1 MTTWV
6 SAPSNYGWSTGGSN
20 TYALSKARWYMVHD
34 ALVGAGLIQTADTG
48 QLDFEAVSWSSTNSA
63 LFGYR
68 MYRFNDSVQGTDPV
82 FIKVRYGNG
91 INGSRKSGFTYQVG
105 QGSNGA
111 GTLTGQLSTEQW
123 FENNLPDSQADFTYQ
138 VYACHVDGFFGIMV
152 GPGNLIYG
160 VPIGYWSIQ
169 RTRDASYAFDGIGL
183 MIHDDN
189 TDARGCGNT
198 QFVRFGAN
206 AFTGNRTSQFC
217 IAPMLRASTALA
229 NGDKQLFPWF
239 WATPEVRQGWATFT
253 VRGNE
258 IGSSITTFAAAP
270 YAGQT
275 RTFMYPGLGKS
286 PRSESANTQ
295 NTWEMA
301 MLWE

>member
-6 SAPSNYGWSTGGSN
+6 SAPSNYGGSFGGNN

-34 ALVGAGLIQTADTG
+34 ALVGAGLVQTADTG
-48 QLDFEAVSWSSTNSA
+48 QLDFETVSWGTGNSVMY
-63 LFGYR
+63 GYR
-68 MYRFNDSVQGTDPV
+68 MYRFNDSRQGVDPI
-82 FIKVRYGNG
+82 FIKVQYGNG
-91 INGSRKSGFTYQVG
+91 WNGSRKSGFQYQVG
-105 QGSNGA
+105 QGTNGA
-111 GTLTGQLSTEQW
+111 GTLTGQLSTNAW
-123 FENNLPDSQADFTYQ
+123 LSGNLPDSTGDFTYQ
-138 VYACHVDGFFGIMV
+138 VYACHVDGFFGIMIA
-152 GPGNLIYG
+152 PGNLPYG
-160 VPIGYWSIQ
+160 VPIGYCSIQ
-169 RTRDASYAFDGIGL
+169 RTRDLSYAFDGTGI

-189 TDARGCGNT
+189 ADARGCGNA

-206 AFTGNRTSQFC
+206 AFTGVRSTHFC

-239 WATPEVRQGWATFT
+239 FADPSIRQAWATFT

-258 IGSSITTFAAAP
+258 IAGSMTTFTASP
-270 YAGQT
+270 YAGQA
-275 RTFMYPGLGKS
+275 RTFIYPGLGKS

-295 NTWEMA
+295 TTWEMA